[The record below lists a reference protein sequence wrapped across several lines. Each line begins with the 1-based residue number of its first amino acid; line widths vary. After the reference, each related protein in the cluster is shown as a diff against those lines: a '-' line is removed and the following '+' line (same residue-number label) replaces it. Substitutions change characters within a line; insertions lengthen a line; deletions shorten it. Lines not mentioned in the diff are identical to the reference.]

1 MQEGMGGAGEP
12 PISRPEARRAR
23 ASDREDMS
31 NRSVRWRVVEVGP
44 TNDVITHYSDEY
56 NLVLDPINLEFKFR
70 LVFKI
75 RQDHFELYM
84 ESLLDRDVE
93 LKLGIKIES
102 NSYRRHVKEVFTILG
117 KNDEGHTQYVSLY
130 WGSPLVF
137 LRDLSGLVTRPDVF
151 VEIHFMNL
159 IVRCNRYPKPP
170 KLTSESA
177 NNSLPNDMWRAFLAE
192 TGADLT
198 ITCESVTED
207 NDDLDDSNSDS
218 AMEQRSTPA
227 RATFKVQKGILTSR
241 SEIFAAMFSHG
252 FSEGETGNLHISD
265 MTPQALREMLRFLY
279 TDKME
284 NANIH
289 AKELLRAAN
298 KYNIPRMK
306 LLAEEALCQN
316 LSDDTVLLVA
326 KFANVHNGGYAKDFA
341 INCIV
346 SNFGTLIRRPEWA
359 DFIKENPDLLHEIHL
374 RISSKM
380 DNGQRH
386 GRSST
391 TISRYSTS

>member
-1 MQEGMGGAGEP
+1 
-12 PISRPEARRAR
+12 
-23 ASDREDMS
+23 
-31 NRSVRWRVVEVGP
+31 
-44 TNDVITHYSDEY
+44 
-56 NLVLDPINLEFKFR
+56 
-70 LVFKI
+70 
-75 RQDHFELYM
+75 
-84 ESLLDRDVE
+84 
-93 LKLGIKIES
+93 
-102 NSYRRHVKEVFTILG
+102 
-117 KNDEGHTQYVSLY
+117 
-130 WGSPLVF
+130 
-137 LRDLSGLVTRPDVF
+137 
-151 VEIHFMNL
+151 
-159 IVRCNRYPKPP
+159 
-170 KLTSESA
+170 
-177 NNSLPNDMWRAFLAE
+177 
-192 TGADLT
+192 
-198 ITCESVTED
+198 
-207 NDDLDDSNSDS
+207 
-218 AMEQRSTPA
+218 
-227 RATFKVQKGILTSR
+227 
-241 SEIFAAMFSHG
+241 
-252 FSEGETGNLHISD
+252 
-265 MTPQALREMLRFLY
+265 MLRFLY

-359 DFIKENPDLLHEIHL
+359 DFIKENPDLLHEINL

>member
-1 MQEGMGGAGEP
+1 
-12 PISRPEARRAR
+12 
-23 ASDREDMS
+23 
-31 NRSVRWRVVEVGP
+31 
-44 TNDVITHYSDEY
+44 
-56 NLVLDPINLEFKFR
+56 
-70 LVFKI
+70 
-75 RQDHFELYM
+75 
-84 ESLLDRDVE
+84 
-93 LKLGIKIES
+93 
-102 NSYRRHVKEVFTILG
+102 
-117 KNDEGHTQYVSLY
+117 
-130 WGSPLVF
+130 
-137 LRDLSGLVTRPDVF
+137 
-151 VEIHFMNL
+151 
-159 IVRCNRYPKPP
+159 
-170 KLTSESA
+170 
-177 NNSLPNDMWRAFLAE
+177 
-192 TGADLT
+192 
-198 ITCESVTED
+198 
-207 NDDLDDSNSDS
+207 
-218 AMEQRSTPA
+218 
-227 RATFKVQKGILTSR
+227 
-241 SEIFAAMFSHG
+241 
-252 FSEGETGNLHISD
+252 
-265 MTPQALREMLRFLY
+265 MLRFLY

-391 TISRYSTS
+391 TISRYSTSWNCLCQMEAEYKPRKTNYVWCFELCVLFSCLR